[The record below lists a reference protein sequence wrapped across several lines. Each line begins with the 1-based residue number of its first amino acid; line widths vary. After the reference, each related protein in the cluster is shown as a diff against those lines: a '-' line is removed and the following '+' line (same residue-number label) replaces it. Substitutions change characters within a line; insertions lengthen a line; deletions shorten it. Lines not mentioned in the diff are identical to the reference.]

1 VQHRLWEVA
10 VELEVRFFRMTNGAR
25 IAYTSIGNGPP
36 LVIMPA
42 AITHLQIGWEGPNIA
57 EQYRSLAESFTVIWY
72 DRWGMGLS
80 DRKRDDWT
88 LDGEVQTLGQLV
100 DHLGL
105 EKAAIWGISGGG
117 PACIKYAAEHPSRV
131 SQVILYATYSRR
143 TDIDAAWLAGF
154 EEFVRKTWQMGAGA
168 LAEVVVPNSSPE
180 VKNWFLRLCREG
192 ADGESWANTADIEL
206 LADVRAEAKN
216 ITAPTLVI
224 HRRDDPGNP
233 FESGI
238 ELAAE
243 IPGARFLPLE
253 GNEHM
258 WMLGDPAPVVQAIKA
273 FAGVESPPLAAPSND
288 GSPSLQTIFFS
299 DLEGHTAMM
308 SRLGDARGR
317 ELLREH
323 ERLTREALRAHGG
336 REVKAMGDGFIASFG
351 SAQRALECAIA
362 LQQAISDPAC
372 ALAGERVG
380 VRVGIN
386 AGEPIAE
393 DGDLFG
399 ASVIAAARIAA
410 KATGGQVLASDVVR
424 QLVAG
429 KGFLFSDTGEH
440 DLKGLEDPVRL
451 WELRWQS

>member
-1 VQHRLWEVA
+1 
-10 VELEVRFFRMTNGAR
+10 
-25 IAYTSIGNGPP
+25 
-36 LVIMPA
+36 MPA

-57 EQYRSLAESFTVIWY
+57 EQYRSLAESFTVVWY

-80 DRKRDDWT
+80 ERKRDHWT
-88 LDGEVQTLGQLV
+88 LDAEAQTLGQLV

-117 PACIKYAAEHPSRV
+117 PACIKYAAENPSRV
-131 SQVILYATYSRR
+131 SHIILYATYSLRP
-143 TDIDAAWLAGF
+143 DVDAAWLAGF
-154 EEFVRKTWQMGAGA
+154 EEFVRGTWQMGAGA
-168 LAEVVVPNSSPE
+168 LAEVIVPNSPAE
-180 VKNWFLRLCREG
+180 VKSWFLRLCREG
-192 ADGESWANTADIEL
+192 ADGESWANTVDLEL
-206 LADVRAEAKN
+206 LADVRADARRVA
-216 ITAPTLVI
+216 APTLVL

-238 ELAAE
+238 ELASE

-253 GNEHM
+253 GDEHM
-258 WMLGDPAPVVQAIKA
+258 WFLGDPDPIVQAIKS
-273 FAGVESPPLAAPSND
+273 FAGAEAPRAVAASTD
-288 GSPSLQTIFFS
+288 GSPSLQTILFS

-323 ERLTREALRAHGG
+323 ERLTRDALRAHGG
-336 REVKAMGDGFIASFG
+336 REIKAMGDGFIATFG

-362 LQQAISDPAC
+362 LQRAISDPLC
-372 ALAGERVG
+372 ALAGEEVG

-410 KATGGQVLASDVVR
+410 SAKGGQVLASDVVR
-424 QLVAG
+424 QLVTG